1 MEEAIVAVQSA
12 TAAGGSVGGSTA
24 GDAFMA
30 CADAF
35 EAQALDRLRA
45 LQAAMDSAEAAFG

>member
-12 TAAGGSVGGSTA
+12 TEAGGCSSTA

-45 LQAAMDSAEAAFG
+45 LQAAMDLAEAAFG